1 MPSAEVILDFAPVM
15 LIAIVILGVFIAR
28 YLEGKIKIFK

>member
-1 MPSAEVILDFAPVM
+1 MPSAELILDFAPVV
-15 LIAIVILGVFIAR
+15 LIIIAIVGVFIAR

>member
-1 MPSAEVILDFAPVM
+1 MPSAEFILDLAPVV
-15 LIAIVILGVFIAR
+15 LIVIAIAGVFIAR